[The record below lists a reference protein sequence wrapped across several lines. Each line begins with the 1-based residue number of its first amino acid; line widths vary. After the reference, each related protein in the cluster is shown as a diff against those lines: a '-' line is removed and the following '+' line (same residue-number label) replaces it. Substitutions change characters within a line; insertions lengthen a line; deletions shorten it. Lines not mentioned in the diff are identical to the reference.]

1 MINDVLAR
9 QRDFT
14 ESFMKS
20 EIKRIKNDCDKNDIA
35 DYFDEY
41 DIGWTLLSRYLGKEY
56 SLVNSIDAAGYAM
69 YRIRK
74 Q

>member
-1 MINDVLAR
+1 MSIVKGVEAR

-20 EIKRIKNDCDKNDIA
+20 EIKRIKNNCDKNDIA

-41 DIGWTLLSRYLGKEY
+41 DIGWTLQGILSRK
-56 SLVNSIDAAGYAM
+56 
-69 YRIRK
+69 
-74 Q
+74 